1 MDDEY
6 KRKKRKLRQNL
17 LRRRSSLP
25 KDVFLQKSACIHS
38 RLQSL
43 SEYEKASVIHCYV
56 SMNKRREV
64 NTHPLIKQMLAN
76 GKKVVVPITQMETG
90 TLTHVRLHSFDDL
103 KENTWGVLE
112 PVGGEQIEIDALE
125 LVIVP
130 MAGGDRQKNRIGY
143 GKGFYDRFLDEVEC
157 PTIGLTFEECMV
169 EEIPTEPFDV
179 PLGAVIT
186 ENNTIS

>member
-1 MDDEY
+1 MNTKE
-6 KRKKRKLRQNL
+6 KKEKLRQNL

-25 KDVFLQKSACIHS
+25 KDVFLQKSDCIHS

-90 TLTHVRLHSFDDL
+90 TLTHLRLHSFDDL

-157 PTIGLTFEECMV
+157 PTVGLTFEECMV

-186 ENNTIS
+186 GNNTIS